1 MHASV
6 SYVQGQEYE
15 STHCWTVYPEILHF
29 VLVLPLKKTEK
40 VVLLVLTVMQFHFY
54 TT

>member
-6 SYVQGQEYE
+6 SYVQGQDYD

-29 VLVLPLKKTEK
+29 VLVLLLKEAEK

-54 TT
+54 IT

>member
-6 SYVQGQEYE
+6 SYVQGQEYD
-15 STHCWTVYPEILHF
+15 SNHCWAVYPEILHV
-29 VLVLPLKKTEK
+29 VLVLPLKETEK

-54 TT
+54 MT